1 MGDFNTTYLV
11 QNLEHRKILRAFL
24 LNAKNSIRL
33 GTDRINRQV
42 ISPVIISALNNAFE
56 RNISVQIRWGRE
68 KPSNINKDELSSI
81 RKVINDIKLET
92 SNRIEISDFPS
103 NSHAKFLTMDNDLTV
118 ITSFNLLA
126 FAGNGLA
133 DDEITDELGVV
144 ISSINETEEIIKSFP
159 EPKPIPKTKK
169 NPPLLK
175 QEIKNA
181 KK

>member
-1 MGDFNTTYLV
+1 
-11 QNLEHRKILRAFL
+11 
-24 LNAKNSIRL
+24 
-33 GTDRINRQV
+33 
-42 ISPVIISALNNAFE
+42 
-56 RNISVQIRWGRE
+56 
-68 KPSNINKDELSSI
+68 
-81 RKVINDIKLET
+81 
-92 SNRIEISDFPS
+92 
-103 NSHAKFLTMDNDLTV
+103 MDNNLTV

-159 EPKPIPKTKK
+159 EPKPIPKTIK
-169 NPPLLK
+169 NRPLLK